1 MSVRKYY
8 FEHFNELSPEKKFH
22 FAIRMKNFF
31 KISDFD
37 EYLTNNQPSKELK
50 PIIENNNYSR
60 VSNYEMRR
68 PFFEKYAGI
77 YGVEAAL
84 FRVHHLLKE
93 YDTDVRNDFLKLY
106 PQEKLYKL
114 ADSLLGDK
122 EALKV
127 LSTWAI
133 NIIYLTE
140 ELFPRNSD
148 AMRQLF
154 DYAISLDSED
164 IDATTAVY
172 FYTHL
177 VLCESDYYKK
187 DLNKSKNIEQ
197 VKTVLSKCEKEVKDN
212 IDTISL
218 DAAIEFLV
226 CVKMAGMDYK
236 ETEKKIDDLCNK
248 CFENYPYIVNYRRDR
263 NPNSR
268 LYTLNGAEHINA
280 LYIMSGLDD

>member
-1 MSVRKYY
+1 MSVRNYY
-8 FEHFNELSPEKKFH
+8 FEHFDELSSEKKFH
-22 FAIRMKNFF
+22 FAIRMKNYF

-37 EYLTNNQPSKELK
+37 EYLMNNQPSNNLKE
-50 PIIENNNYSR
+50 IINNNDYSR
-60 VSNYEMRR
+60 VSNYEVRK
-68 PFFEKYAGI
+68 PFFEKYVGI

-84 FRVHHLLKE
+84 FRVYHLLKE
-93 YDTDVRNDFLKLY
+93 YNIDIRNEFLKLY
-106 PQEKLYKL
+106 SQEKLYAL
-114 ADSLLGDK
+114 ADRLIDDK

-133 NIIYLTE
+133 NVIYLTE
-140 ELFPRNSD
+140 ELFPCNRD
-148 AMRQLF
+148 VMRQLF
-154 DYAISLDSED
+154 DYAIDMD
-164 IDATTAVY
+164 NNKDATTDIY

-187 DLNKSKNIEQ
+187 DLSKSKNIER
-197 VKTVLSKCEKEVKDN
+197 VKTVLSKCEKVVKDN

-226 CVKMAGMDYK
+226 CAKMAGMGFK
-236 ETEKKIDDLCNK
+236 ETEKKIDGLCNK
-248 CFENYPYIVNYRRDR
+248 CFENYPYIVNYRRDK

-268 LYTLNGAEHINA
+268 LYTLNGAEHINT